1 MKIKELYLNTL
12 EKISESDARK
22 ILLCLSLGTMV
33 AVADFTGLL
42 DFNKEKENNN
52 TNISYTL
59 PAGYTLGDN
68 NMGYKE
74 IVRVE
79 TIDPIKH
86 VNPETGEVTYTAPAG
101 YTLKGNR
108 AYRYVTYMEFIPL
121 TVTKIH

>member
-1 MKIKELYLNTL
+1 MSQKDLADLVLKEDNTPINNIPSDSTPIKD
-12 EKISESDARK
+12 KQDIS
-22 ILLCLSLGTMV
+22 
-33 AVADFTGLL
+33 L
-42 DFNKEKENNN
+42 DDQTPTKDKTKED
-52 TNISYTL
+52 TNITYTL
-59 PAGYTLGDN
+59 PEGYTLGDN

-101 YTLKGNR
+101 YTLKGNC
-108 AYRYVTYMEFIPL
+108 AYRYVTYMEFIPP

>member
-1 MKIKELYLNTL
+1 MKIKELYLQAL
-12 EKISESDARK
+12 EKISEKDAKK

-59 PAGYTLGDN
+59 PAGYTLGKD

-74 IVRVE
+74 VVTVE
-79 TIDPIKH
+79 TIEAIKN
-86 VNPETGEVTYTAPAG
+86 VNPDTGEVTYTAPAG
-101 YTLKGNR
+101 YTLRGNR
-108 AYRYVTYMEFIPL
+108 AYRYVTVMEVIEP
-121 TVTKIH
+121 TVVKTH